1 MGLEVE
7 SIILIILCS
16 LGYFPDQI
24 AEIIDLPP
32 HLKHHPWLQQ
42 TYGTLEWSIKGV
54 FANYMGWFSGR
65 AYDLNPLTYKEEAEE
80 FLKIILIGEQKKP
93 NHILKMAE
101 EAFEKDK
108 VKWAIRL
115 CDILLETKTLVAE
128 AKVVKARCLE
138 YMAKVQTSF
147 GGINW
152 YLTSAMELKGELEIK
167 PTPKQIRERI
177 YAMSLVDLFQM
188 LTSMIDAEKTFNV
201 KEEAYFYL
209 TDVNECIKLQV
220 LILFISPNVLKF

>member
-1 MGLEVE
+1 MK
-7 SIILIILCS
+7 ILTILFT

-65 AYDLNPLTYKEEAEE
+65 AYDLNPLTNKEEAEE
-80 FLKIILIGEQKKP
+80 LMSIILHGEQKIP
-93 NHILKMAE
+93 RDVLKMAE
-101 EAFEKDK
+101 EALENDK

-115 CDILLETKTLVAE
+115 CDLLLETESLVDE
-128 AKVVKARCLE
+128 VKVVKARCLE
-138 YMAKVQTSF
+138 YMAEQQTSF

-167 PTPKQIRERI
+167 PSPKQIRERI
-177 YAMSLVDLFQM
+177 YAMSLLDLFQM
-188 LTSMIDAEKTFNV
+188 LTSMIDAEKAFNV
-201 KEEAYFYL
+201 NEEAYFYL

-220 LILFISPNVLKF
+220 